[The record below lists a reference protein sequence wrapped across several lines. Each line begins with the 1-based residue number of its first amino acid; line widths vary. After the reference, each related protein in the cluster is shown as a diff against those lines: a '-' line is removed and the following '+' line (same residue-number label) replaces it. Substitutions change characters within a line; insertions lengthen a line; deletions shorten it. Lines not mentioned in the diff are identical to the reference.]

1 MSSGYVIAQIKVTNQ
16 EKYKEYVEKVTS
28 IVEKFD
34 GEYLIRNG
42 EHQVVEGESNFPRIV
57 LLKFPSY
64 ERAIE
69 WYNSKEYEPVKKI
82 RMDNSD
88 GVQNNNQRNK
98 IGGKCLY

>member
-16 EKYKEYVEKVTS
+16 EKYKEYVDKVTS

-64 ERAIE
+64 ERAVE

-88 GVQNNNQRNK
+88 GVQIIINGIK
-98 IGGKCLY
+98 

>member
-42 EHQVVEGESNFPRIV
+42 EHQVVEGECNFPRIV

-88 GVQNNNQRNK
+88 GVQIIINGIK
-98 IGGKCLY
+98 

>member
-42 EHQVVEGESNFPRIV
+42 KHQVVEGESNFPRIV

-88 GVQNNNQRNK
+88 GVQIIINGIK
-98 IGGKCLY
+98 

>member
-42 EHQVVEGESNFPRIV
+42 EHQVVEGESQFPRIV

-64 ERAIE
+64 ERALE
-69 WYNSKEYEPVKKI
+69 WYNSKEYETVKKI
-82 RMDNSD
+82 RMDNSHA
-88 GVQNNNQRNK
+88 VQILINGIK
-98 IGGKCLY
+98 

>member
-42 EHQVVEGESNFPRIV
+42 EYQVVEGESNFPRIV

-88 GVQNNNQRNK
+88 GVQIIINGIK
-98 IGGKCLY
+98 

>member
-42 EHQVVEGESNFPRIV
+42 AV
-57 LLKFPSY
+57 SY
-64 ERAIE
+64 THLRAHE
-69 WYNSKEYEPVKKI
+69 T
-82 RMDNSD
+82 
-88 GVQNNNQRNK
+88 G
-98 IGGKCLY
+98 

>member
-82 RMDNSD
+82 RMDYSD
-88 GVQNNNQRNK
+88 GVQIIINGIK
-98 IGGKCLY
+98 